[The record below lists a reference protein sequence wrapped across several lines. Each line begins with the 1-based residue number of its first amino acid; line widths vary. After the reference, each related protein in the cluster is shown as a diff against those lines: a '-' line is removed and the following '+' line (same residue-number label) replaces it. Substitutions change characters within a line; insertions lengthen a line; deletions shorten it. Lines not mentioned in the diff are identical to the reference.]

1 VWSAD
6 GGPLIPLSPYVQS
19 FDNEVPPS
27 FQLATGSFTQVTGS
41 IGLRLGAGSLSM
53 IGTYRKDHAAKA
65 DYSIG
70 PNLSWPIASR
80 NGLQVIFQ
88 ASALRSRTTTAAFA
102 TMRILTTRGRLSVA
116 GAVGHDFESNSR
128 PDGGDA
134 SRVIGS
140 VDAQYAFAGDG
151 LNGLTG
157 EAGFDRDLRSS
168 SLRGGATY
176 AGTWGNGR
184 AEIRHQLEGPSRTRY
199 DLNFQSGLAINPDA
213 FRFGAR
219 QSSES
224 AMILSLSGEKSDAS
238 YLVLVDDTDRGHLH
252 AGGRLSLFMPAYRTY
267 RVRLLPKESTAAEVD
282 PQPREVTLY
291 PGNVATLNWRAER
304 YVTLFAQAISSAGRP
319 ITRALV
325 QTGRNV
331 AETDD
336 QGYFQIN
343 VSRGGLLRFSR
354 SGSALCNVAAPAF
367 ATNQELLSAGKVVC
381 Q

>member
-1 VWSAD
+1 
-6 GGPLIPLSPYVQS
+6 
-19 FDNEVPPS
+19 
-27 FQLATGSFTQVTGS
+27 
-41 IGLRLGAGSLSM
+41 
-53 IGTYRKDHAAKA
+53 
-65 DYSIG
+65 
-70 PNLSWPIASR
+70 
-80 NGLQVIFQ
+80 
-88 ASALRSRTTTAAFA
+88 
-102 TMRILTTRGRLSVA
+102 
-116 GAVGHDFESNSR
+116 
-128 PDGGDA
+128 
-134 SRVIGS
+134 
-140 VDAQYAFAGDG
+140 
-151 LNGLTG
+151 
-157 EAGFDRDLRSS
+157 
-168 SLRGGATY
+168 
-176 AGTWGNGR
+176 
-184 AEIRHQLEGPSRTRY
+184 
-199 DLNFQSGLAINPDA
+199 
-213 FRFGAR
+213 
-219 QSSES
+219 
-224 AMILSLSGEKSDAS
+224 MILSLSGEKSDAS